1 MATPEE
7 AREALEARE
16 TQNTER
22 ARAALR
28 SSDPDTLLRDIEEFV
43 GTFGIGANRGL
54 ANILGFPVDTVN
66 FLLRMGGVPAS
77 DSPIV
82 NAISSLNPA
91 RTAVRAISQVIP
103 ATDRPVGGSES
114 IQSGLNAIGLRTTFE
129 GAQAMGVED
138 EFVNRMAFRVGEEAG
153 AGAVPATATVGLA
166 KAGIGLGGNILGPI
180 MRGAAES
187 PLGFAALEGLASLGG
202 GAGAGI
208 AQEIFPDSPSA
219 EVAGQF
225 AGGLGLATLPSIVR
239 AGGRA
244 VRSVLDPF
252 TASGQERRAAA
263 ALRGQTT
270 DPESAL
276 ANLQEEDQLLPGGSR
291 PDVPDVVFTS
301 AQIANDPGLLAL
313 ERAIV
318 RKNAELAG
326 RFQEIRTSVNAG
338 SRAAILEATGGQT
351 ESQAI
356 ADFLRG
362 RVKGLIDQLDART
375 AVAVGAARRQID
387 NIRPDAS
394 AEDASSIVRREITDA
409 MADARKTENAL
420 WGSIY
425 AGRNVGTAP
434 IREQRDR
441 ILALANKN
449 DDPANIP
456 VLKNDAG
463 ENILE
468 NLGDTSTVED
478 VLALR
483 SRILAAKR
491 TESAAD
497 APNRALLKNLD
508 AMQEASLRALG
519 IMQNQAT
526 EQGASQIR
534 AAMTFSRELND
545 TFTRGPIGKLLGF
558 DARGGQRVPDIET
571 LEKLVRPGIAGASNA
586 DAVIRA
592 LTSQIGG
599 GNIEG
604 GAKLI
609 QGMEDFIFDR
619 FIASTHGSSGQFDA
633 RAGQRF
639 IDRFAPALER
649 FPGIRGRLDE
659 AVRTGRTADI
669 MSRSGTRL
677 QRTLVDARRSRAA
690 VFLDRDVDKA
700 ISAVFGAKKPA
711 SSMREIVKQAR
722 ADTTGEAT
730 EGLKQGVFEHM
741 IRSVELGALDL
752 EGVPVL
758 SARLFRQFMQ
768 QNGSTLSAIYTPAE
782 MGRLRQVGKALDIA
796 ERSTRSAIT
805 GGSDTAQNTN
815 LLADAMA
822 RIVGG
827 TLGARIG
834 RTVGGSPLVAA
845 QVLATKARQFITL
858 APERSVRELVE
869 RAIFEPEL
877 MKTLLTVPTPQN
889 AESLIRRLNGH
900 LLNLQLPQLE
910 LQSTQREQT
919 EASLSNGQSRPI
931 PRLPTSGRPMR
942 PQSIE
947 SRKVGGIPV
956 EFFREQ

>member
-7 AREALEARE
+7 AREALAARE
-16 TQNTER
+16 RNNTEL
-22 ARAALR
+22 ARQLLNQR
-28 SSDPDTLLRDIEEFV
+28 DPDTLLRDIEEFV
-43 GTFGIGANRGL
+43 GSFGIGANRGL
-54 ANILGFPVDTVN
+54 ANILGLPVDTVN
-66 FLLRMGGVPAS
+66 FLLRMGGTPPS
-77 DSPIV
+77 DSPFV
-82 NAISSLNPA
+82 NAISSLNPV
-91 RTAVRAISQVIP
+91 RTGLRAISQIIP

-114 IQSGLNAIGLRTTFE
+114 IQDAFNALGLETDFE
-129 GAQAMGVED
+129 GAQSMGVED
-138 EFVNRMAFRVGEEAG
+138 ELLNRMSFRVGEEVG
-153 AGAVPATATVGLA
+153 AGVVPAGATVGLA
-166 KAGIGLGGNILGPI
+166 KAGVGIGGSILGPI

-187 PLGFAALEGLASLGG
+187 PLGFAAAEGVASLGG
-202 GAGAGI
+202 GVGAGI
-208 AQEIFPDSPSA
+208 AQEVFPDSPVA
-219 EVAGQF
+219 EVTGQV

-239 AGGRA
+239 TAGRGI
-244 VRSVLDPF
+244 RSAIDPF
-252 TASGQERRAAA
+252 TASGQERRAGE

-276 ANLQEEDQLLPGGSR
+276 ANLKEEDQLLPGGRR
-291 PDVPDVVFTS
+291 PDVPDVTFTS
-301 AQIANDPGLLAL
+301 AQITNDPGLLAL

-326 RFQEIRTSVNAG
+326 RFQEVRTSINAG
-338 SRAAILEATGGQT
+338 SRAAVLEATGGQT

-356 ADFLRG
+356 ADFLQG
-362 RVKGLIDQLDART
+362 RVQGLVDQLDART
-375 AVAVGAARRQID
+375 ATAVGAARRQID

-420 WGSIY
+420 WESIY

-441 ILALANKN
+441 IISLANKN

-456 VLKNDAG
+456 VLKNNAG
-463 ENILE
+463 ENILA
-468 NLGDTSTVED
+468 NIDDTSTVED
-478 VLALR
+478 ILALR

-491 TESAAD
+491 TESASE
-497 APNRALLKNLD
+497 APNRVLLKNLD

-545 TFTRGPIGKLLGF
+545 TFTRGPVGKILGF

-571 LEKLVRPGIAGASNA
+571 LEKLVRPGIAGATNA

-604 GAKLI
+604 GARLI
-609 QGMEDFIFDR
+609 QGMEDFVFDR

-669 MSRSGTRL
+669 MSRSGARL

-690 VFLDRDVDKA
+690 VFIDRDVDKA

-711 SSMREIVKQAR
+711 ASMREIVKQAR
-722 ADTTGEAT
+722 ADDTGEAL
-730 EGLKQGVFEHM
+730 EGLKQGVFEHL
-741 IRSVELGALDL
+741 IRSAELKALDI
-752 EGVPVL
+752 EGRQFL
-758 SARLFRQFMQ
+758 SASQFRSVMQ
-768 QNGSTLSAIYTPAE
+768 QNGPTLSAVYSPAE
-782 MGRLRQVGKALDIA
+782 MGRLRQVGKALDVA

-815 LLADAMA
+815 LLSDAMA

-827 TLGARIG
+827 TLGAKIG
-834 RTVGGSPLVAA
+834 AAVGGSPLVAA

-858 APERSVRELVE
+858 APEKSVQELVE

-877 MKTLLTVPTPQN
+877 MKTLLTVPTARN

-900 LLNLQLPQLE
+900 LLNLQLP
-910 LQSTQREQT
+910 
-919 EASLSNGQSRPI
+919 PI
-931 PRLPTSGRPMR
+931 EVDQG
-942 PQSIE
+942 PQSD
-947 SRKVGGIPV
+947 RVGGIPRQL
-956 EFFREQ
+956 FREQ